1 MARAAR
7 PGPYRPAK
15 EEGLNADQARERQER
30 EAVREAEG
38 KGDVEGAG
46 GEDRQLARRLEPR
59 RQEVG
64 LFRVLT
70 LELQARRNDCPKE
83 GRGPQGRQGR
93 GAQVVALGLGLVR
106 GAEVALG
113 T

>member
-1 MARAAR
+1 MPTKRANVKNEKQ
-7 PGPYRPAK
+7 YEKLK
-15 EEGLNADQARERQER
+15 E
-30 EAVREAEG
+30 
-38 KGDVEGAG
+38 GDVEAAS

-64 LFRVLT
+64 LFGVLT
-70 LELQARRNDCPKE
+70 LELQAGRNDCPEE

-93 GAQVVALGLGLVR
+93 GPQVVALGLGLVR